1 MVAHG
6 SQTDFTRPRL
16 SPGTRLNGIYEIDHP
31 IGIGGMGEIYKGHVV
46 ETGDPVAIK
55 MMLAE
60 LSENDA
66 AFTLFRKEASALHH
80 IQHDAVVRYYVFT
93 VEPVLRR
100 PYLAMEFVD
109 GRTLTDILHDDGP
122 LSFEAVC
129 SLLHRLASGLQ
140 AAHEH
145 GIVHRDISPDNII
158 LPNSDVTRAKIIDFG
173 IARTAQH
180 GTVIAGGFAG
190 KFSYVSPEQLGLF
203 GGDVTGKSDIYSLGL
218 VLVQALT
225 GKPLDMGGSQVE
237 IVEKRR
243 KVPDLGAIDMRF
255 RPLLERMLQPDPAQR
270 PDSMAAVAAWSLG
283 SAFGDGREQVADRES
298 VPIAK
303 VRVAQRGW
311 RAAAGLVLI
320 ALICGAGGAFY
331 FYTMRTPTSPK
342 QASLNNSHAEARKNS
357 SAPLLV
363 PSTPSP
369 AIPENSH
376 AELGKNPSPTPP
388 PAALDNSL
396 AKLEKNSPSSPTP
409 LPGISLAEKVRSYIE
424 KYDGGNC
431 FFVVPVAI
439 SEHAAVIEGFGSS
452 TEPFR
457 SFDAAFQRS
466 IGFEADIGVRE
477 VTEQQCPAITFL
489 ARLRGE
495 NARAPHLDID
505 REALHNGDVLNGMV
519 DHYGTRQVA
528 LFLVSD
534 AGTVQNLSNLLKPGT
549 DAKIF
554 NIGIKRPEGT
564 AGRQP
569 QLLIAV
575 TGPLPVNALQA
586 GESAKADQFFVRVLS
601 EAARSGATLSA
612 AARYFMLE
620 K

>member
-1 MVAHG
+1 MVSG

-16 SPGTRLNGIYEIDHP
+16 SPGTRLNGIYEIDQP
-31 IGIGGMGEIYKGHVV
+31 IGLGGMGEIYKGHVV

-80 IQHDAVVRYYVFT
+80 IQNDAVVRYYVFT

-109 GRTLTDILHDDGP
+109 GRTLTDVLHDDGP
-122 LSFEAVC
+122 LSFEAVR
-129 SLLHRLASGLQ
+129 SLLRRLASGLQ

-158 LPNSDVTRAKIIDFG
+158 LPNNDVTRAKIIDFG

-255 RPLLERMLQPDPAQR
+255 RPLLEQMLQPDPAQR
-270 PDSMAAVAAWSLG
+270 PDLMAVVAAWSLG
-283 SAFGDGREQVADRES
+283 SAFGDGREQAAGRES
-298 VPIAK
+298 VPISK
-303 VRVAQRGW
+303 VRHAQRWW
-311 RAAAGLVLI
+311 RAAAGLALI
-320 ALICGAGGAFY
+320 ALICGGGGALY

-342 QASLNNSHAEARKNS
+342 QASLNNS
-357 SAPLLV
+357 P
-363 PSTPSP
+363 
-369 AIPENSH
+369 
-376 AELGKNPSPTPP
+376 AELGKNPAPTPP
-388 PAALDNSL
+388 PATLDNSL
-396 AKLEKNSPSSPTP
+396 AKLEKNSPSSLTP
-409 LPGISLAEKVRSYIE
+409 VPGISLAEKVRSYIE

-457 SFDAAFQRS
+457 SLDTAFQRS

-477 VTEQQCPAITFL
+477 VTEQQCPAISFL

-505 REALHNGDVLNGMV
+505 REALHNGEVLNGMV

-534 AGTVQNLSNLLKPGT
+534 DGTVQNLSSLLKPGT
-549 DAKIF
+549 DAKTF
-554 NIGIKRPEGT
+554 NIGMKRPEGT

-575 TGPLPVNALQA
+575 TSASLVNALQL
-586 GESAKADQFFVRVLS
+586 GEPSKADHFFVQVLS
-601 EAARSGATLSA
+601 EAAKSGTPLSA

-620 K
+620 Q

>member
-1 MVAHG
+1 MVSHG

-31 IGIGGMGEIYKGHVV
+31 IGLGGMREIYKGHVV

-109 GRTLTDILHDDGP
+109 GRTLTDILDDDGP
-122 LSFEAVC
+122 LSFEAVR

-158 LPNSDVTRAKIIDFG
+158 LPNNDVTRAKIIDFG

-225 GKPLDMGGSQVE
+225 GKPLDMGGTQVE

-283 SAFGDGREQVADRES
+283 SAPVERRPHVLDGG
-298 VPIAK
+298 K
-303 VRVAQRGW
+303 
-311 RAAAGLVLI
+311 AAGEDSLPIPNGQAARRWRRFAAGALLI
-320 ALICGAGGAFY
+320 ALICGGGGALY
-331 FYTMRTPTSPK
+331 FYIMRTPTSPK
-342 QASLNNSHAEARKNS
+342 PSQAILDNSHAEPRKNS
-357 SAPLLV
+357 PVLPLV
-363 PSTPSP
+363 PSTQSP
-369 AIPENSH
+369 AIPDNSH
-376 AELGKNPSPTPP
+376 AELGKN
-388 PAALDNSL
+388 
-396 AKLEKNSPSSPTP
+396 SPSSLTP
-409 LPGISLAEKVRSYIE
+409 LPGISLAERVRNYIE
-424 KYDGGNC
+424 QYDGGNC
-431 FFVVPVAI
+431 FFVAPVAI
-439 SEHAAVIEGFGSS
+439 SEHAAAIEGFGSS
-452 TEPFR
+452 MEPFR

-477 VTEQQCPAITFL
+477 ITEKQCPAVSFL
-489 ARLRGE
+489 ARLRRDT
-495 NARAPHLDID
+495 ARAPHLDVD
-505 REALHNGDVLNGMV
+505 REALRDGDVLNGMI
-519 DHYGTRQVA
+519 DHYGAHQVA
-528 LFLVSD
+528 LILVSD
-534 AGTVQNLSNLLKPGT
+534 TGAVQNLSNLLKQGT
-549 DAKIF
+549 DAKTF
-554 NIGIKRPEGT
+554 NIGMKRTEGGG
-564 AGRQP
+564 GRQP

-575 TGPLPVNALQA
+575 ASPSSVKALQPDQPA
-586 GESAKADQFFVRVLS
+586 NADQFFGRVLS
-601 EAARSGATLSA
+601 EAERSGTPLSA
-612 AARYFMLE
+612 VARYFMLE
-620 K
+620 Q

>member
-1 MVAHG
+1 MVSG

-16 SPGTRLNGIYEIDHP
+16 SPGTRLNGIYEIDQP
-31 IGIGGMGEIYKGHVV
+31 IGLGGMGEIYKGHVV

-80 IQHDAVVRYYVFT
+80 IQNDAVVRYYVFT

-109 GRTLTDILHDDGP
+109 GRTLTDVLHDDGP
-122 LSFEAVC
+122 LSFEAVR
-129 SLLHRLASGLQ
+129 SLLRRLASGLQ

-158 LPNSDVTRAKIIDFG
+158 LPNNDVTRAKIIDFG

-283 SAFGDGREQVADRES
+283 SASGDGREQVADRVS
-298 VPIAK
+298 VPTAK
-303 VRVAQRGW
+303 VRGARRRW

-320 ALICGAGGAFY
+320 ALVCGAGGAFY

-376 AELGKNPSPTPP
+376 AEPGKNPSPTPP
-388 PAALDNSL
+388 PAALDNSHAEL
-396 AKLEKNSPSSPTP
+396 GKKSPGNLTP
-409 LPGISLAEKVRSYIE
+409 LPGTSLAAKVRNYIE
-424 KYDGGNC
+424 QYDGGNC
-431 FFVVPVAI
+431 FFVAPVAV
-439 SEHAAVIEGFGSS
+439 SEHAAAIEGFGSS
-452 TEPFR
+452 VEPFR
-457 SFDAAFQRS
+457 SFDTAFQRS

-477 VTEQQCPAITFL
+477 VTEQQCPAVSFL
-489 ARLRGE
+489 SQLRGE

-505 REALHNGDVLNGMV
+505 REALRNGDVLNGMV

-528 LFLVSD
+528 LILVSD
-534 AGTVQNLSNLLKPGT
+534 AGIVQNLSNLLKPGT
-549 DAKIF
+549 DAKTF
-554 NIGIKRPEGT
+554 NIGMKRPEGT
-564 AGRQP
+564 TGRQP

-575 TGPLPVNALQA
+575 TSPLPVNALQA
-586 GESAKADQFFVRVLS
+586 GQSAKADQFFFRVLS
-601 EAARSGATLSA
+601 EAAKSGTPLSA

-620 K
+620 Q

>member
-1 MVAHG
+1 MVSG

-16 SPGTRLNGIYEIDHP
+16 SPGTRLNGIYEIDQP
-31 IGIGGMGEIYKGHVV
+31 IGLGGMGEIYKGHVV

-80 IQHDAVVRYYVFT
+80 IQNDAVVRYYVFT

-109 GRTLTDILHDDGP
+109 GRTLTDVLHDDGP
-122 LSFEAVC
+122 LSFEAVR
-129 SLLHRLASGLQ
+129 SLLRRLASGLQ

-158 LPNSDVTRAKIIDFG
+158 LPNNDVTRAKIIDFG

-255 RPLLERMLQPDPAQR
+255 RPLLEQMLQPDPAQR
-270 PDSMAAVAAWSLG
+270 PDLMAVVAAWSLG
-283 SAFGDGREQVADRES
+283 SAFGDGREQAAGRES
-298 VPIAK
+298 VPISK
-303 VRVAQRGW
+303 VRHAQRWW
-311 RAAAGLVLI
+311 RAAAGLALI
-320 ALICGAGGAFY
+320 ALICGGGGALY

-342 QASLNNSHAEARKNS
+342 QASLNNSPAEARKNS
-357 SAPLLV
+357 PAPLLV

-369 AIPENSH
+369 TIPDNSP
-376 AELGKNPSPTPP
+376 AELGKNPAPTPP
-388 PAALDNSL
+388 PATLDNSL
-396 AKLEKNSPSSPTP
+396 AKLEKNSPSSLTP
-409 LPGISLAEKVRSYIE
+409 VPGISLAEKVRSYIE

-452 TEPFR
+452 IEPFR
-457 SFDAAFQRS
+457 SLDTAFQRS

-477 VTEQQCPAITFL
+477 VTEQQCPAISFL

-505 REALHNGDVLNGMV
+505 REALHNGEVLNGMV

-534 AGTVQNLSNLLKPGT
+534 DGTVQNLSSLLKPGT
-549 DAKIF
+549 DAKTF
-554 NIGIKRPEGT
+554 NIGMKRPEGT

-575 TGPLPVNALQA
+575 TSASLVNALQL
-586 GESAKADQFFVRVLS
+586 GEPSKADHFFVQVLS
-601 EAARSGATLSA
+601 EAAKSGTPLSA

-620 K
+620 Q